1 MENMM
6 PNNID
11 AEYGTLGSM
20 LIDPDAIDQ
29 VTGFLHA
36 EDFYRDAN
44 RTIYEA
50 ILTLQLQ
57 HTKADYITI
66 TDELERQN
74 KLDDV
79 GGAWIYRCT
88 DQSGADQ
95 WQYCV
100 LCTHRGADGNFS
112 PFDSGWRRDRP
123 VGL

>member
-1 MENMM
+1 MSSKTGRPVEKMV
-6 PNNID
+6 PNNIE
-11 AEYGTLGSM
+11 AEYATLGSM

-50 ILTLQLQ
+50 ILTLQSQ
-57 HTKADYITI
+57 RTNADYITI

-79 GGAWIYRCT
+79 GGPGYIAALIK
-88 DQSGADQ
+88 SGADQ
-95 WQYCV
+95 WQYCGSR
-100 LCTHRGADGNFS
+100 THRGADGKVS
-112 PFDSGWRRDRP
+112 SA
-123 VGL
+123 